1 MTAGA
6 SEDKSFAVR
15 SRLRHHERLT
25 MLARQIVIG
34 SLLSLALLSLMGS
47 VLPAAS
53 GQLDYCK
60 ADAERLCPGVP
71 MGGGRIVGC
80 LKEHKMEVSVGC
92 AKAIQHI
99 KAEMGK

>member
-15 SRLRHHERLT
+15 SRLRHHEGLA
-25 MLARQIVIG
+25 MLARQIVIA
-34 SLLSLALLSLMGS
+34 SLLSLAILSPLGS
-47 VLPAAS
+47 VLPAVS
-53 GQLDYCK
+53 GPLDYCK

-71 MGGGRIVGC
+71 MGGGRVVGC